1 MRSRISVLAAALLGV
16 VASGCTYGSAMEAEA
31 ACKEWLAKGG
41 TATFKAE
48 GVYDRLTTNSIRV
61 CIEERQTSQWL
72 GLSRLDVEPGE
83 VVSGHGV
90 RRLKE
95 VRKRF
100 RYPSR

>member
-1 MRSRISVLAAALLGV
+1 MRSRISVLAAALLGF